1 MIDILSASI
10 ICTLLILLF
19 QFSDSNLTQARQ
31 RIGDGFELVASWA
44 DREESPL
51 AKPQCVAKMSP
62 NPGDSSTGSL
72 ILGGAATNLESRRSS
87 CFWHRLALVGGQ

>member
-1 MIDILSASI
+1 MIDTLSASI
-10 ICTLLILLF
+10 ICTLLVVVF
-19 QFSDSNLTQARQ
+19 QFSYSCLTHARQ

-62 NPGDSSTGSL
+62 NPGHSSAGSL
-72 ILGGAATNLESRRSS
+72 IAGGAATN
-87 CFWHRLALVGGQ
+87 